1 MCNAVHDRDL
11 SLTTIFIEDFCGV
24 VSSSVVSGQLL
35 FLVNTI
41 VFYIEHLVFS
51 VFSLEMLQS
60 QPIWKDFD
68 TEKNTKLLSS
78 MAELSK
84 KIEEQVNK
92 ISCKLQ
98 GAGFKPAATVS
109 QSKSDKLNM

>member
-1 MCNAVHDRDL
+1 MHDRGL
-11 SLTTIFIEDFCGV
+11 SLTTIFTEDFFGV
-24 VSSSVVSGQLL
+24 VSSSVVSGQL
-35 FLVNTI
+35 FLVNTV

-60 QPIWKDFD
+60 QPIWKEFD

-84 KIEEQVNK
+84 NIEEQVNK

-98 GAGFKPAATVS
+98 GAGFKPATTDS